1 MIGEFDITTVGPLTV
16 LLIFAAGVLTSFTP
30 CVYPLVP
37 VTAGF
42 IGATSVQTT
51 GQAFT
56 LSLVYVIGMA
66 LVYSALGAFAA
77 LTGGIF
83 GAGGTNPWVYF
94 LFANVTILMGLGML
108 DVFTI
113 EMPAWVTSRL
123 AALGGSSR
131 GSYLGAFT
139 VGGSSALVAGPCTA
153 PILGSVLAFVATQ
166 QNVAVGM
173 LLLFSFSLGLG
184 TLLLIVGTFSGFLKT
199 LPKAGPWMVWVKR
212 GFAVLFLGAGEF
224 FLIQMGTLLI

>member
-1 MIGEFDITTVGPLTV
+1 MIAEFDITTVGPPTI
-16 LLIFAAGVLTSFTP
+16 LLIFSAGVLTSFTP
-30 CVYPLVP
+30 CIYPLVP

-42 IGATSVQTT
+42 IGATGVQTK

-56 LSLVYVIGMA
+56 LSLAYVIGMA
-66 LVYSALGAFAA
+66 LVYSALGAFAP

-83 GAGGTNPWVYF
+83 GAGGTNPWVYL
-94 LFANVTILMGLGML
+94 LFANLTILMGLGML
-108 DVFTI
+108 DVFTLQ
-113 EMPAWVTSRL
+113 MPAWVASRL
-123 AALGGSSR
+123 AALGGASR
-131 GSYLGAFT
+131 RSYLGAFT

-153 PILGSVLAFVATQ
+153 PVLGSVLAFVATQ
-166 QNVAVGM
+166 QNVALGM

-184 TLLLIVGTFSGFLKT
+184 TLLLIVGTFSGLLKT
-199 LPKAGPWMVWVKR
+199 LPKAGPWMVWVNR